1 MIGPGTGIVA
11 PPRTCLITR
20 TTISTKTKNNNKNN
34 FNNNKNNTKNKGQE
48 QYKNWL
54 LVKTILYF
62 GCHAYNKDYLYC
74 EELQAN
80 VQDGTLTQ
88 LNVAFSHEEEEQQ
101 QQQEEELGQETTT
114 TKIIMTTNKKKKNNK
129 KVYVQHLLLQQAQE
143 IYMNMEHISMFAVWC
158 PNET

>member
-1 MIGPGTGIVA
+1 M
-11 PPRTCLITR
+11 
-20 TTISTKTKNNNKNN
+20 
-34 FNNNKNNTKNKGQE
+34 
-48 QYKNWL
+48 

-101 QQQEEELGQETTT
+101 QEEEEELGQETTT
-114 TKIIMTTNKKKKNNK
+114 TKIIMTTNKKKKNK
-129 KVYVQHLLLQQAQE
+129 KVYVQHLLLQQAQD
-143 IYMNMEHISMFAVWC
+143 IYEHGAYFYMFVVWC